1 MKVEVLTPDTSAAG
15 SAPCT
20 MVSVPP
26 ERGCAA
32 AGSARPARS
41 VNSVASTARRRA
53 GRTGLMMG
61 PLSSSVRDVGRKNS
75 RLRAGPLHEERDG
88 RGAVDRTAALDHLVA
103 GIVGDAVGELARL
116 VDVPDGE
123 VGQLADLEGAAG

>member
-26 ERGCAA
+26 ERGWAT

-53 GRTGLMMG
+53 GRTERLMMI
-61 PLSSSVRDVGRKNS
+61 PLSSSVRYVERKNS
-75 RLRAGPLHEERDG
+75 RLRA
-88 RGAVDRTAALDHLVA
+88 DR
-103 GIVGDAVGELARL
+103 RKRS
-116 VDVPDGE
+116 
-123 VGQLADLEGAAG
+123 Q